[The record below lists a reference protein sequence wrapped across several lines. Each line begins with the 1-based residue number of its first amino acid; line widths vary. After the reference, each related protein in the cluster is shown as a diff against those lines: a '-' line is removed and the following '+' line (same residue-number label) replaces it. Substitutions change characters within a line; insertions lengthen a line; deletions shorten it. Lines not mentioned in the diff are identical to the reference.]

1 MKKLLAFLLVA
12 MMIFSLA
19 ACGNNDDNPSG
30 SENNPGTSQS
40 GGDNQGGDNT
50 TSGKEWP
57 TNLITAW
64 SGSGKIIYVKD
75 NSASGGAYKNYW
87 VVYIDTATMD
97 EFTTYIASLKSAG
110 FTYGQI
116 DGEVEPSDGYD
127 EYEYNYAWNGHTSD
141 GCEINVKRYHEPNE
155 GVDDDFKT
163 FDYTVQISLYIRA
176 DATIDQGGENS
187 TEGENNDD
195 NGNQGGTAGTNN
207 GEWPKNEWTSHVP
220 EADGTVLKID
230 ENMETG
236 MGKAYVLYMDWT
248 DEDAL
253 AYQQKLVDAGKIES
267 VGALINDVYYLLFT
281 EPSTGKKVMIN
292 ELGETEND
300 YVIVLYK

>member
-1 MKKLLAFLLVA
+1 MKKILAFLLVA
-12 MMIFSLA
+12 VMVFSLA

-40 GGDNQGGDNT
+40 DSDNQGGDNT

-64 SGSGKIIYVKD
+64 SGSGKIIYVED
-75 NSASGGAYKNYW
+75 YSNNGGAYRNYW
-87 VVYIDTATMD
+87 VVYIDTASMD
-97 EFTTYIASLKSAG
+97 EFTAYITELKTAG

-127 EYEYNYAWNGHTSD
+127 EFEYNYAWNGHTSD
-141 GCEINVKRYHEPNE
+141 GREINVKRYHEPNE
-155 GVDDDFKT
+155 GYDGDFNA
-163 FDYTVQISLYIRA
+163 FDYSVQISLWIRA

-187 TEGENNDD
+187 NGGENNNDD
-195 NGNQGGTAGTNN
+195 GNQGGTAGTNN

-236 MGKAYVLYMDWT
+236 MGKAYVIYMDWT

-253 AYQQKLVDAGKIES
+253 TYQQKLVDAGKIAA
-267 VGALINDVYYLLFT
+267 VGEMTNGVYYLLFT
-281 EPSTGKKVMIN
+281 DPETGRMVMIN
-292 ELGETEND
+292 ELGQTEND

>member
-1 MKKLLAFLLVA
+1 MKKILLLLLSVVLV
-12 MMIFSLA
+12 FSLV
-19 ACGNNDDNPSG
+19 ACGNEDNPDPSG
-30 SENNPGTSQS
+30 SENPGASQS

-57 TNLITAW
+57 TDLITAW

-97 EFTTYIASLKSAG
+97 EFTAYIASLKSAG

-127 EYEYNYAWNGHTSD
+127 EFEYNYAWNGHTSD

-155 GVDDDFKT
+155 GLDGDFKT
-163 FDYTVQISLYIRA
+163 FEYSVQISLWIRA
-176 DATIDQGGENS
+176 DATIDQS
-187 TEGENNDD
+187 GENNDD

-230 ENMETG
+230 ENMDTG
-236 MGKAYVLYMDWT
+236 LGKAYVLYMDWT

-281 EPSTGKKVMIN
+281 EPSTGRKVMIN

>member
-97 EFTTYIASLKSAG
+97 EFTAYIAELKSAG

-155 GVDDDFKT
+155 GLDGDFKT
-163 FDYTVQISLYIRA
+163 FEYSVQISLWIRA
-176 DATIDQGGENS
+176 DATIDQS
-187 TEGENNDD
+187 GENNDD

-220 EADGTVLKID
+220 EAEGTVLKID
-230 ENMETG
+230 ENMDTG

-281 EPSTGKKVMIN
+281 EPSTGRKVMIN
-292 ELGETEND
+292 EIGETEND

>member
-1 MKKLLAFLLVA
+1 MKRLLAFLLVA
-12 MMIFSLA
+12 MMLFSLA
-19 ACGNNDDNPSG
+19 ACGNNDDNPFG
-30 SENNPGTSQS
+30 SENNPGSSQS

-57 TNLITAW
+57 TDLITAW

-87 VVYIDTATMD
+87 VVYIGTATMD
-97 EFTTYIASLKSAG
+97 EFTAYIASLKSAG

-127 EYEYNYAWNGHTSD
+127 EFEYNYAWNGHTSD

-155 GVDDDFKT
+155 GLDGDFNT
-163 FDYTVQISLYIRA
+163 FEYSVQISLWIRA
-176 DATIDQGGENS
+176 DATIDQS
-187 TEGENNDD
+187 GENNDD

-220 EADGTVLKID
+220 EADGTVLKIE
-230 ENMETG
+230 ENMDTG

-281 EPSTGKKVMIN
+281 EPSTGRKVMIN
-292 ELGETEND
+292 EIGETEND

>member
-97 EFTTYIASLKSAG
+97 EFTAYIAELKSAG

-155 GVDDDFKT
+155 GLDGDFKT
-163 FDYTVQISLYIRA
+163 FEYSVQISLWIRA
-176 DATIDQGGENS
+176 DATIDQS
-187 TEGENNDD
+187 GENNDD

-220 EADGTVLKID
+220 EADGTVLKIE
-230 ENMETG
+230 ENMDTG

-281 EPSTGKKVMIN
+281 EPSTGRKVMIN
-292 ELGETEND
+292 EIGETEND

>member
-57 TNLITAW
+57 TDLITAW

-75 NSASGGAYKNYW
+75 NSASGGAYRNYW

-97 EFTTYIASLKSAG
+97 EFTAYIAELKSAG

-155 GVDDDFKT
+155 GLDGDFKT
-163 FDYTVQISLYIRA
+163 FEYSVQISLWIRA
-176 DATIDQGGENS
+176 DATIDQS
-187 TEGENNDD
+187 GENNDD

-230 ENMETG
+230 ENMDTG
-236 MGKAYVLYMDWT
+236 LGRAYVLYMDWT

-281 EPSTGKKVMIN
+281 EPSTGRKVMIN
-292 ELGETEND
+292 EIGETEND

>member
-1 MKKLLAFLLVA
+1 MKKILAFLLVA
-12 MMIFSLA
+12 VMVFSLA

-40 GGDNQGGDNT
+40 DSDNQGGDNT

-64 SGSGKIIYVKD
+64 SGSGKIIYVED
-75 NSASGGAYKNYW
+75 YSNNGGAYRNYW
-87 VVYIDTATMD
+87 VVYIDTASMD
-97 EFTTYIASLKSAG
+97 EFTAYITELKTAG

-127 EYEYNYAWNGHTSD
+127 EFEYNYAWNGHTSD
-141 GCEINVKRYHEPNE
+141 GREINVKRYHEPNE
-155 GVDDDFKT
+155 GYDGDFNA
-163 FDYTVQISLYIRA
+163 FDYSVQISLWIRA

-187 TEGENNDD
+187 NGGENNNDD
-195 NGNQGGTAGTNN
+195 GNQGGTAGTNN

-253 AYQQKLVDAGKIES
+253 TYQQKLVDAGKIAA
-267 VGALINDVYYLLFT
+267 VGEMTNGVYYLLFT
-281 EPSTGKKVMIN
+281 DPETGRMVMIN
-292 ELGETEND
+292 ELGQTEND

>member
-57 TNLITAW
+57 TDLITAW

-75 NSASGGAYKNYW
+75 NSASGGAYRNYW

-97 EFTTYIASLKSAG
+97 EFTAYIAELKSAG

-155 GVDDDFKT
+155 GLDGDFKT
-163 FDYTVQISLYIRA
+163 FEYSVQISLWIRA
-176 DATIDQGGENS
+176 DATIDQS
-187 TEGENNDD
+187 GENNDD
-195 NGNQGGTAGTNN
+195 NGDQGGTAGTNN

-230 ENMETG
+230 ENMDTG

-281 EPSTGKKVMIN
+281 EPSTGRKVMIN